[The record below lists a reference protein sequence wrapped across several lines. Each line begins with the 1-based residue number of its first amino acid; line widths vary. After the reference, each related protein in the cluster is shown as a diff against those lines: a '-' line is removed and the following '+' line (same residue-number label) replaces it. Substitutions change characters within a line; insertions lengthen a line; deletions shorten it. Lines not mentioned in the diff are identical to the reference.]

1 MTTLDDRI
9 TELIE
14 AAEAVAEVPGIGRIG
29 EPLNRL
35 VEAVAHYR
43 VARKVAD
50 RQLAADADA
59 RARLDRDE
67 GGLLASD
74 GALWDFSTGGTP

>member
-14 AAEAVAEVPGIGRIG
+14 AAEAVAEVDGIGRLG

-50 RQLAADADA
+50 RQLAA
-59 RARLDRDE
+59 
-67 GGLLASD
+67 GGLYASD
-74 GALWDFSTGGTP
+74 GMVWDGSTGGES